1 MSQFEPFYDVNLS
14 YDDNYAKG
22 PFGAFAEALADSSA
36 DSSAGPSAI
45 GGSASARP
53 SASAI
58 DRSVADSSATSPS
71 AAGQPSDAAANLSA
85 ANRTTGSVDSAAVTN
100 PSAADFLGHRV
111 DLPFGIPAG
120 PLLNE
125 RFTTAAFRAGF
136 DLATYKTVRSRA
148 WGCNAFPNVLA
159 VHPRAA
165 DGSLTPGRAELDE
178 GVLADTRYEQ
188 PISISNSFG
197 VPSRDP
203 DEWQPD
209 MRRAIE
215 AAGDGQLLI
224 PSFQGSRTPG
234 MTTDD
239 YIADHVTTARLVTET
254 GADLMVMNTS
264 CPNEGHNRLL
274 CHDPELVGR
283 ITEAV
288 KSEIGDRALA
298 IKLAY
303 IPPVEVEGGWGEA
316 RRIVDDSALEFMV
329 RQTAARGT
337 VQAFSAINTISARLV
352 DKDGN
357 QALPGAGRD
366 RSGVCGRAIRGA
378 GLDMV
383 VRLAAI
389 REKLG
394 LDYTIIGLGG
404 VVEPKDYLAYR
415 AAGAD
420 AVMSATGAMW
430 DATLARRIKAAVR

>member
-36 DSSAGPSAI
+36 
-45 GGSASARP
+45 
-53 SASAI
+53 
-58 DRSVADSSATSPS
+58 TSPS
-71 AAGQPSDAAANLSA
+71 AAGHPSDSD
-85 ANRTTGSVDSAAVTN
+85 DSAAA
-100 PSAADFLGHRV
+100 PSTPAVDFLGHRV
-111 DLPFGIPAG
+111 GLPFGIPAG

-159 VHPRAA
+159 VHPRSA
-165 DGSLTPGRAELDE
+165 DGSLTPGSAELDE

-224 PSFQGSRTPG
+224 PSFQGSRTDG

-239 YIADHVTTARLVTET
+239 YIADHVATARLVAET

-288 KSEIGDRALA
+288 KGEIGDRALA

-303 IPPVEVEGGWGEA
+303 IPPVEVEGGWGEG

-352 DKDGN
+352 DQDGN

-383 VRLAAI
+383 SRLAAI

-404 VVEPKDYLAYR
+404 VVEPEDYLAYR
-415 AAGAD
+415 TAGAD